1 MQAKLS
7 SSLHGGSNHI
17 GKRLKQEMKKRGV
30 TSARLASDAG
40 VKTSFIY
47 DIISG
52 KSSNPSTVKLAR
64 VAESLGVSL
73 ASLVD
78 GSQQPGTV
86 PPASAKA
93 PDMAHI
99 AQLTVD
105 FSQNIPVPTPVYSND
120 EPLTFNTSWIR
131 HQLAAQP
138 DQLRWLHISGDGM
151 EPTLC
156 NRDMVLI
163 DITQQTATPPGI
175 FVLYDGFG
183 LVAKRLEH
191 PVHQPGRVRI
201 ISDNP
206 QYSSYEKSLDDIRI
220 LGRVVWFARI
230 L

>member
-7 SSLHGGSNHI
+7 SEPNPI

-30 TSARLASDAG
+30 TSARLASEAG

-52 KSSNPSTVKLAR
+52 KSTNPSTVKLAR
-64 VAESLGVSL
+64 VADSLGVSL

-78 GSQQPGTV
+78 DTAASPLSIA
-86 PPASAKA
+86 PAHGDMVQLA
-93 PDMAHI
+93 P
-99 AQLTVD
+99 LTVD
-105 FSQNIPVPTPVYSND
+105 FGQANPAPAPFSIETPLCFS
-120 EPLTFNTSWIR
+120 LGWLR
-131 HQLAAQP
+131 QQLAAEP
-138 DQLRWLHISGDGM
+138 DQLRWLRISGDSM

-156 NRDMVLI
+156 ARDIVLV
-163 DITQQTATPPGI
+163 DITQQLPTPPGI

-191 PVHQPGRVRI
+191 PQQPGRVRI

-206 QYSSYEKSLDDIRI
+206 QYSAYEKSVDDTRI
-220 LGRVVWFARI
+220 LGRVVWFART